1 LKKWLLF
8 LAFGCVGIT
17 TEIFFTAISSVVESI
32 LNHEAINWC
41 LLGFSYIWMFPIYGL
56 ISFLAQTVLG
66 FLSKYPLFLR
76 MFIAAIVI
84 FIVEFISGFILD
96 QLTGSC
102 PWEYK
107 HGYHVMG
114 YIQLEY
120 LPAWMLFVFMIEKI
134 YTFLDKA
141 FEVQN
146 T

>member
-1 LKKWLLF
+1 MFARFLLYLDVSNLWIDF
-8 LAFGCVGIT
+8 VFGVNRSW
-17 TEIFFTAISSVVESI
+17 IFIKIPAVFKNV
-32 LNHEAINWC
+32 
-41 LLGFSYIWMFPIYGL
+41 FS
-56 ISFLAQTVLG
+56 
-66 FLSKYPLFLR
+66 
-76 MFIAAIVI
+76 AIVI

-107 HGYHVMG
+107 YGYHVMG